1 MSITIR
7 PITQRD
13 QRKLAQLIRSVFKEY
28 RAPLENTVYDD
39 LNTWH
44 IYDSLQG
51 VNAQYWVIDNDGEI
65 VGGCGFYPT
74 EGLPDGYAEL
84 VKFYFSPKIRG
95 LGFGSRILRQVIEEA
110 QNAGYEKLYIESFPE
125 FSAAIGIYLRHGFY
139 HIPERLGNS
148 THTATSIFM
157 LLDI

>member
-51 VNAQYWVIDNDGEI
+51 VNAQYWVIDIDGEI

-84 VKFYFSPKIRG
+84 AKFYLSPKIRG
-95 LGFGSRILRQVIEEA
+95 LGFGGKILRQVIEEA
-110 QNAGYEKLYIESFPE
+110 QETG
-125 FSAAIGIYLRHGFY
+125 
-139 HIPERLGNS
+139 
-148 THTATSIFM
+148 
-157 LLDI
+157 